1 MRERRVA
8 VLAIGD
14 ELLGGYT
21 LERNSALIADEISA
35 LGLEVSEL
43 RVLRDNEDH
52 IAEAMVE
59 LSRSNAFVFVTGGL
73 GPTLDD
79 VTRFSAAKAAGVEL
93 ELSEPALDEVRE
105 WWRARDTGMP
115 KANQRQALMPVGSV
129 RMTNTAG
136 TAPGFR
142 LALDSST
149 LIVLPGPPREMLV
162 MLERDVMPWLMGEV
176 SEVDLRTAHFYMF
189 GLSESDFAEQVG
201 EWMNRD
207 ANPLVGVTAS
217 RGVLTVRMRAVGD
230 SEQSAA
236 VRLEQA
242 AALFRER
249 FRVHIFSATDPT
261 LEVVLARELVAREVS
276 ITFAESCTGGKVA
289 ASLCRVPG
297 VSSVFTDGF
306 VTYSNDA
313 KIRRLGVSPELLEK
327 HGAVSEEVARAMAEG
342 AALMSGARL
351 AVSVTGIAG
360 PDGGTP
366 EKPVGLIWFA
376 VSVDG
381 QTEASSRQFPKHS
394 RDWIQDAAAR
404 TALHLAWTHLPAG
417 PIATK

>member
-1 MRERRVA
+1 MTEKSVA

-21 LERNSALIADEISA
+21 LERNSAIIADEISA

-52 IAEAMVE
+52 IAETMVE
-59 LSRSNAFVFVTGGL
+59 LSKANAFVFVTGGL

-79 VTRFSAAKAAGVEL
+79 VTRFSAAKAACVEL
-93 ELSEPALDEVRE
+93 ELSEAALDEVRE
-105 WWRARDTGMP
+105 WWKARDTDMP
-115 KANQRQALMPVGSV
+115 KVNERQALMPVGSV

-142 LALDSST
+142 LALHDST

-162 MLERDVMPWLMGEV
+162 MLERDVMPWLMEEV
-176 SEVDLRTAHFYMF
+176 TEVDLRTGHFYLF
-189 GLSESDFAEQVG
+189 GLSESVFAEQVG
-201 EWMNRD
+201 EWMNLD
-207 ANPLVGVTAS
+207 ANPLIGVTAS
-217 RGVLTVRMRAVGD
+217 RGVLTVRMRAMGD
-230 SEQSAA
+230 SQQDAA
-236 VRLEQA
+236 ERLEEA

-249 FRVHIFSATDPT
+249 FREHIFSETDST
-261 LEVVLARELVAREVS
+261 LEVALARELVAREVT

-313 KIRRLGVSPELLEK
+313 KVRRLGVSPELLEK

-351 AVSVTGIAG
+351 AVSITGIVG
-360 PDGGTP
+360 PDGGSP
-366 EKPVGLIWFA
+366 EKPVGLVWFA

-381 QTEASSRQFPKHS
+381 QTEVSCRHFPKHS
-394 RDWIQDAAAR
+394 RDWIRDAAAR
-404 TALHLAWTHLPAG
+404 MALHLAWTHLPAG
-417 PIATK
+417 PLAPK